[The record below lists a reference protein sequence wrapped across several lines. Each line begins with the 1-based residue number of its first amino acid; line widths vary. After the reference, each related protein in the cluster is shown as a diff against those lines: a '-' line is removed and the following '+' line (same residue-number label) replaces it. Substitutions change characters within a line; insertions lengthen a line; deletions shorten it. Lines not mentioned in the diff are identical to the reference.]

1 MDMASHHL
9 TVQKFDSIAVS
20 LSQEAQAKLSENPTF
35 NSDEFKNVVKQK
47 FEESGLMNAASEYSV
62 HIAVTD
68 LRTRSTFT
76 AIMFGFMAG
85 NDHIVGTVTIT
96 DNSNRTLKS
105 FEISASYALGGLA
118 GGQDSMRMNWL
129 YEKFAELTVAELR
142 GEKST

>member
-1 MDMASHHL
+1 
-9 TVQKFDSIAVS
+9 
-20 LSQEAQAKLSENPTF
+20 
-35 NSDEFKNVVKQK
+35 VVKQK

-129 YEKFAELTVAELR
+129 YEKIC
-142 GEKST
+142 